1 MQTATSTEI
10 PTVTAF
16 GISTD
21 THEFSN
27 STSTQDSNSEI
38 AIHQC
43 YEQLMDGWNI
53 GSAEAFA
60 ATFAEDGHLV
70 GFDGTHLEGRQAI
83 TEFQRPLFEKWL
95 KGTRLVG
102 EVTNI
107 QFLTADLAVVH
118 AIGGTIMRGQTKPDP
133 ARDSIQTLIMI
144 QREGSWQVLAFQN
157 TRLRPMGQSTGS
169 VIAWLLA
176 DGLWNW
182 LRPKKQTAQSRK
194 W

>member
-1 MQTATSTEI
+1 MQTATRTEI
-10 PTVTAF
+10 PAVATS
-16 GISTD
+16 GIFPD
-21 THEFSN
+21 THEFS
-27 STSTQDSNSEI
+27 SDSSPRDLNSES
-38 AIHQC
+38 AVRQC
-43 YEQLMDGWNI
+43 YENVMTGWNI

-60 ATFAEDGHLV
+60 ATFAKDGHLV
-70 GFDGTHLEGRQAI
+70 GFDGTHLKGRQAI

-102 EVTNI
+102 QVTNI
-107 QFLTADLAVVH
+107 EFLTVNLALVH

-133 ARDSIQTLIMI
+133 ARDSIQTLVMVR
-144 QREGSWQVLAFQN
+144 REGSWQVLAFQN

-176 DGLWNW
+176 DALWNW
-182 LRPKKQTAQSRK
+182 LRPKKQTAPSRK